1 MNQMLKKITA
11 LLLAVTMLLSMAAC
25 GKTAQPAETE
35 PQMEVPYRQEEF
47 VPVQSEPQTE
57 PLTEPAAEETAAPTE
72 EPPGGD
78 RGHQGGADRPWQQEQ
93 G

>member
-25 GKTAQPAETE
+25 GKTARPAETE

-47 VPVQSEPQTE
+47 VPVQSEP
-57 PLTEPAAEETAAPTE
+57 
-72 EPPGGD
+72 
-78 RGHQGGADRPWQQEQ
+78 
-93 G
+93 